1 MQMTEDTKSRRPVT
15 DAIRVILEEGRQV
28 RDRIKKIVANSVQEE
43 EFSIAT
49 LGKAARMVMQ
59 AAYTAVADQVE
70 KSVPRDQDSALRDVV
85 YGIGDAFGVAAK
97 TAGAAFE
104 TATKHGRE
112 FASEDVKRVTVEL
125 RNLASTLVD
134 SVKTSG
140 QSAVGHAA
148 DFAKTAS
155 DHAAKAAEEMKPAVE
170 GALSAAAQH
179 PVSVARDATKAGAE
193 VTRQVAGTLLS
204 VLGEMMNKAAEA
216 LKGEEPGTDAPEKK
230 APEKK
235 GDDEA

>member
-1 MQMTEDTKSRRPVT
+1 MKEDANSSGPVN
-15 DAIRVILEEGRQV
+15 DVIRVIFEEGRQV
-28 RDRIKKIVANSVQEE
+28 RDRIKEIVASSVQDE

-49 LGKAARMVMQ
+49 LGKAARNVMQ
-59 AAYTAVADQVE
+59 AAYTAVANQVE
-70 KSVPRDQDSALRDVV
+70 KSVPRDQENALRDVV

-112 FASEDVKRVTVEL
+112 FASEDVKRVTVDL
-125 RNLASTLVD
+125 RNLAGTLVD

-140 QSAVGHAA
+140 QAAVGHAA

-155 DHAAKAAEEMKPAVE
+155 EHAAKAAEEIKPAVE
-170 GALSAAAQH
+170 AALSAAAQH
-179 PVSVARDATKAGAE
+179 PVSVARDATKAGVDA
-193 VTRQVAGTLLS
+193 TRQVAGTLFS

-216 LKGEEPGTDAPEKK
+216 LKGEEPGDRA
-230 APEKK
+230 
-235 GDDEA
+235 DDEEEPTD

>member
-1 MQMTEDTKSRRPVT
+1 MTQDAKSKRPVT

-28 RDRIKKIVANSVQEE
+28 RDRIKKIVASSVQDE

-49 LGKAARMVMQ
+49 LGKAARNVMR

-70 KSVPRDQDSALRDVV
+70 KSVPRDQESALRDVV
-85 YGIGDAFGVAAK
+85 YGIGDAFGAAAK

-104 TATKHGRE
+104 SATKHGRE

-125 RNLASTLVD
+125 RNLVSTLVD

-155 DHAAKAAEEMKPAVE
+155 EHAAKAAEEIKPAVE

-179 PVSVARDATKAGAE
+179 PVSVARDATKAGVE
-193 VTRQVAGTLLS
+193 VTRQVAGTLFS

-216 LKGEEPGTDAPEKK
+216 LKGEEPGKK
-230 APEKK
+230 S
-235 GDDEA
+235 DDEEEPAD